1 MKKDQ
6 SKSWLSWEP
15 LEKLWAGVGWGGR
28 GCVLACSVCL
38 CDGRVMMAYFKGASL
53 KTQFAPSGRSVHTV
67 LKVWSLDQQHQNQ
80 PGIY

>member
-1 MKKDQ
+1 MAILGATRKV
-6 SKSWLSWEP
+6 
-15 LEKLWAGVGWGGR
+15 GGWGGR

-67 LKVWSLDQQHQNQ
+67 LKVWSLDQQHQQ
-80 PGIY
+80 DL